1 MLFDMLHMLQTVSIM
16 LTFFLAMILNPPV
29 LKTAQEEIDRVIG
42 PDRLPTLA
50 DRASLPY
57 IDAILKETIRWQ
69 NVLPTGVE
77 IYVVLLLLGLDF
89 L

>member
-1 MLFDMLHMLQTVSIM
+1 M

-50 DRASLPY
+50 DRHSLPY
-57 IDAILKETIRWQ
+57 IDAILKETLRWQ
-69 NVLPTGVE
+69 NVVPAGVE
-77 IYVVLLLLGLDF
+77 ISTISLLLGLDI
-89 L
+89 LQV